1 MPRPVTALIVDDEPH
16 VLVLLRGFLKQLGIK
31 TVWEAVDGSDALDK
45 AAANKPDVV
54 LLDINLPRLD
64 GLDVLAKL
72 KAARA
77 DIHVIIV
84 SAQGTLKTMDRAR
97 ELGAEGY
104 VLKYAPKSEVLQMLS
119 DAFDGI
125 AGKTGIAAIAE
136 GERPVEA
143 EASKATN
150 LTGEGAA
157 KP

>member
-54 LLDINLPRLD
+54 LLDINLPQLD

-72 KAARA
+72 KAAQA
-77 DIHVIIV
+77 DIHVIVV

-125 AGKTGIAAIAE
+125 AGKTGVAALPAGEKAAE
-136 GERPVEA
+136 PV
-143 EASKATN
+143 ASKAAD
-150 LTGEGAA
+150 LAGEGAA

>member
-72 KAARA
+72 KAANA
-77 DIHVIIV
+77 DIHVVVV

-125 AGKTGIAAIAE
+125 AGKTGVAAITE
-136 GERPVEA
+136 GEKDA
-143 EASKATN
+143 DGGSSKVAD
-150 LTGEGAA
+150 LTGEGVV